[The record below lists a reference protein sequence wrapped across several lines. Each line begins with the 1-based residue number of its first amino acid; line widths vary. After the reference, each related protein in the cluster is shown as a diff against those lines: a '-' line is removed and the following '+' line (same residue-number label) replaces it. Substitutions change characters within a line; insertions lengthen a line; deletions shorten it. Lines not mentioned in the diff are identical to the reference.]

1 LDGED
6 EEFSCNALTAY
17 PTISIVTPSFNQG
30 AFIREAIDSVRKQ
43 NYPDCEHIVID
54 GGSTDETVVSLQE
67 LGQTGGT
74 TTLRWSSEPDRGQ
87 AHALNKGFTRA
98 TGDIIGWLN
107 SDDRYRPSAFHK
119 IARIFDQHPEVDLV
133 YGDYTWMDAHGCV
146 RRVRREIAFSR
157 FILLYHRVLYIP
169 TTATFFRRR
178 IIDDGNLLD
187 DCLHYALDFDFFV
200 RLSARGYRFLH
211 IRELLADFRLHNA
224 SKTCSMPE
232 RQLREV
238 NDIMRRYSPV
248 TNYVEGELLQRM
260 IFGTLCL
267 MAGGL
272 RYSQKLLTGC
282 YLPTIVLA
290 QQVQDA
296 RTLPP
301 R

>member
-1 LDGED
+1 
-6 EEFSCNALTAY
+6 LTAY

-30 AFIREAIDSVRKQ
+30 VFIQEAVDSVRKQ
-43 NYPDCEHIVID
+43 SYPDCEHIVID
-54 GGSTDETVVSLQE
+54 GGSTDGTVASLE
-67 LGQTGGT
+67 KLSHTSGT

-107 SDDRYRPSAFHK
+107 SDDRYRPDTFHK
-119 IARIFDQHPEVDLV
+119 IARIFDRHPEVDLV

-169 TTATFFRRR
+169 TAATFFRRR

-187 DCLHYALDFDFFV
+187 DRLHYALDFDFFV

-211 IRELLADFRLHNA
+211 IRELLADFRLHKA

-232 RQLREV
+232 RQLHEL
-238 NDIMRRYSPV
+238 NDIMRRHSPV
-248 TNYVEGELLQRM
+248 TNYVEGEFLQQM

-267 MAGGL
+267 MAGAL

-282 YLPTIVLA
+282 YLPTPILI
-290 QQVQDA
+290 QQSQDA